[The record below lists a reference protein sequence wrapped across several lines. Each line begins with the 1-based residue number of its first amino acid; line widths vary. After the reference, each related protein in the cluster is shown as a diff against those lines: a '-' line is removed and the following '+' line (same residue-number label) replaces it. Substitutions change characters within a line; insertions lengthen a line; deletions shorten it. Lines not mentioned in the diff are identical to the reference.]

1 LPKIIPFETVSSE
14 EYALLEYVFDAVSKD
29 TLTQIAEK
37 SIATGRKNHQLFI
50 VSHHSKRYFV
60 KIFHASKHAKWAR
73 RVELGLKDIFSS
85 GAKRCFEGSS
95 MLYRNEIP
103 TAKPIGYF
111 SMASLPWNKR
121 SVAIFEAIENAHE
134 LKEDYAQ
141 HSSHFEALFL
151 KMAHYTKK
159 MHDANIRHTDI
170 VLHNFLVQEHNG
182 TAKLYLID
190 TDKVH
195 YAGLSRISFL
205 TKTFFDMH
213 CIRRL
218 EVHEE
223 ELAIFLKHYF
233 GKECTPFW
241 RNVLAFWS
249 KKSR

>member
-1 LPKIIPFETVSSE
+1 MPKIIPFETVSPE
-14 EYALLEYVFDAVSKD
+14 EYALLEYVFNAVSKD
-29 TLTQIAEK
+29 TLLRIAEK

-85 GAKRCFEGSS
+85 GAKRCFEGSA
-95 MLYRNEIP
+95 MLYRNGIP

-111 SMASLPWNKR
+111 SMASLPWNKK
-121 SVAIFEAIENAHE
+121 SVAIFEAIEDAKE
-134 LKEDYAQ
+134 LKELYVN
-141 HSSHFEALFL
+141 HESFFEELFMS
-151 KMAHYTKK
+151 MAECTKK

-170 VLHNFLVQEHNG
+170 VLHNFLVKEECGAQ
-182 TAKLYLID
+182 KLYLID

-195 YAGLSRISFL
+195 YAGLSRISYL

-213 CIRRL
+213 CIRRI
-218 EVHEE
+218 EVNERE
-223 ELAIFLKHYF
+223 VALFLKHYF
-233 GKECTPFW
+233 GKHYTPFW
-241 RNVLAFWS
+241 GKVLSFWS